1 MPAYAGS
8 FFILYRMNRLPIPSL
23 QENWAVTFVA
33 QQEPNLLSSSTP
45 CFFNLYDRLRNST
58 ASIAVGQYIISG
70 NQVQVNVDMSTGE
83 YDYLKPGQY
92 DVTMSISS
100 SGAEVWYGR
109 FQLYSDYNNFFINS
123 GSFTGS
129 IQGQ

>member
-1 MPAYAGS
+1 
-8 FFILYRMNRLPIPSL
+8 MNRLPIPSL
-23 QENWAVTFVA
+23 QENWAITFVA
-33 QQEPNLLSSSTP
+33 QQEPNLFIPTP
-45 CFFNLYDRLRNST
+45 VVNLHLYDRLRNIT
-58 ASIAVGQYIISG
+58 ASINDIGQRIISG

-92 DVTMSISS
+92 DASFIISS
-100 SGAEVWYGR
+100 SGVTAWTGR
-109 FQLYSDYNNFFINS
+109 IQLYSDYNTFYINS